1 MKEQVLSVSQ
11 MEELVNLGID
21 VSKASMCWIL
31 TRSGVQFLIP
41 NKKDSI
47 LENILENEYLIDSH
61 TPTFTI
67 QDILE
72 ILPKNI
78 ENLYPLNIQC
88 FSGKYNVINFDYWRG
103 ANTGW
108 LHFCQDMH
116 STINSAFKL
125 LKWCKQNN
133 YI

>member
-21 VSKASMCWIL
+21 VSKASMCWIV

-47 LENILENEYLIDSH
+47 LEDILENEYLIDSY
-61 TPTFTI
+61 TPTFTL

-72 ILPKNI
+72 MLPDIIVNHEVYIPVIQKNFCKYVHNDNPILHLEVANNTI
-78 ENLYPLNIQC
+78 E
-88 FSGKYNVINFDYWRG
+88 
-103 ANTGW
+103 A
-108 LHFCQDMH
+108 
-116 STINSAFKL
+116 AFNM